1 MADCCCISTLG
12 YLALG
17 YILFRSFK
25 NLRTIFYAHIFAKR
39 LGHVVNLTTYG
50 KWAVITGSTDGI
62 GKGYAKE
69 LARRGMNVF
78 LISRSQSKLEET
90 AKEIREHSTSKNVE
104 VRTLAFDFSA
114 NTVQAYDV
122 IKQALNGL
130 EVGVLVNNVGVSY
143 DCPDYF
149 DSYSGGEKFCKMMI
163 DVNCSSLVEM
173 TYIVLPQMI
182 KRQKGVIINLS
193 SAAAFSPLPLLSL
206 YSATKTFV
214 RFFTHGL
221 IGEYADKGIVFQSVH
236 PYYVATKMSKIKR
249 ASWFAPDPT
258 YYAQSALNT
267 VGIENETTGC
277 LSHAIQ
283 HAILELIPGCVFT
296 YLSKKICM
304 QTRQKYLAKAAKS
317 Q

>member
-1 MADCCCISTLG
+1 MTDCCCITTLG
-12 YLALG
+12 YLALA
-17 YILFRSFK
+17 YILIRAFKSLRS
-25 NLRTIFYAHIFAKR
+25 IFYAHVFAKR
-39 LGHVVNLTTYG
+39 LGHTVNLATYG

-78 LISRSQSKLEET
+78 LISRSQNKLDDT
-90 AKEIREHSTSKNVE
+90 AKEIREHSASNSVE

-114 NTVQAYDV
+114 PTIQAYDV

-130 EVGVLVNNVGVSY
+130 EVGVLVNNVGVSN

-149 DSYSGGEKFCKMMI
+149 DSYNGGEKFWKSMI
-163 DVNCSSLVEM
+163 DINCSSLVEM

-182 KRQKGVIINLS
+182 KRQKGVVINVS
-193 SAAAFSPLPLLSL
+193 SAAGFSPMPLLSL

-221 IGEYADKGIVFQSVH
+221 AGEFRDKGIVFQSVH
-236 PYYVATKMSKIKR
+236 PYYVATKMSKIKK
-249 ASWFAPDPT
+249 ASWFAPDPN

-267 VGIENETTGC
+267 VGIELETVGC

-283 HAILELIPGCVFT
+283 HAILQLIPECVYTFLT
-296 YLSKKICM
+296 KKICL